1 MKVKVKDVSSN
12 PYRNIEHYPLNKDK
26 IIALTQSIEKTG
38 FWDNLVAREVNGKIE
53 IAYGHHR
60 IEALRLAEG
69 FGYDFEFEL
78 PIKEIDN
85 GTMIQIMANENM
97 QEWSHSIGVIDETVK
112 VAKKYLENDETF
124 LSGKKASKFK
134 NTKAENGEATGE
146 DIADFL
152 GWGYDKVRVSL
163 KRINLIEDGKLDK
176 KAVESLPSITHAKEF
191 AKSISSSN
199 VEFTPQEQNKIAKE
213 ITDSGMGKAQINT
226 TIKAKAFEKKY
237 GSDFGKKK
245 TEKKDKQ
252 IKEFDDALGQIAD
265 DISSLSDKFLKL
277 TNLKEELKN
286 VTSKKGLFNLKLLF
300 MAFGNL
306 ETRMHRFQN
315 AMVKN
320 TEDITEDYLQEV
332 KQLKQ

>member
-1 MKVKVKDVSSN
+1 MKVKVKDVSPN

-78 PIKEIDN
+78 PIKDIDN

-112 VAKKYLENDETF
+112 VAKEYLKTI
-124 LSGKKASKFK
+124 SGNSSAVGI
-134 NTKAENGEATGE
+134 NN
-146 DIADFL
+146 FL
-152 GWGYDKVRVSL
+152 GWSLSKVTSSL
-163 KRINLIEDGKLDK
+163 KRLNLIEDGTIEKE
-176 KAVESLPSITHAKEF
+176 AVENLPSSSHAEEF
-191 AKSISSSN
+191 AKAINTSK
-199 VEFTPQEQNKIAKE
+199 VKFTPQEQNQIAKE
-213 ITDSGMGKAQINT
+213 IVESGEGKRKVKERIE
-226 TIKAKAFEKKY
+226 AKAFEKKY
-237 GSDFGKKK
+237 GADFGKKK

>member
-1 MKVKVKDVSSN
+1 MKVKVKDVSPN

-78 PIKEIDN
+78 PIKDIDN

-112 VAKKYLENDETF
+112 VAKKFLENNTQLF
-124 LSGKKASKFK
+124 SGKKSNNNKLGA
-134 NTKAENGEATGE
+134 N
-146 DIADFL
+146 DISDFL
-152 GWGYDKVRVSL
+152 GWNQSKVSQSL
-163 KRINLIEDGKLDK
+163 KRLSLIEEGTITKE
-176 KAVESLPSITHAKEF
+176 AVESLPSSTHAEEF
-191 AKSISSSN
+191 AKAINTSK
-199 VEFTPQEQNKIAKE
+199 VKFTPQEQNQIAKE
-213 ITDSGMGKAQINT
+213 IVESGEGKRKVKERIE
-226 TIKAKAFEKKY
+226 AKAFEKKY
-237 GSDFGKKK
+237 GADFGKKK

>member
-1 MKVKVKDVSSN
+1 MKVKVKDVSPN
-12 PYRNIEHYPLNKDK
+12 PYRNIEHYPLNKEK

-38 FWDNLVAREVNGKIE
+38 FWDNLVAREVDGKIQ

-97 QEWSHSIGVIDETVK
+97 QEWGHDITVIDETVK
-112 VAKKYLENDETF
+112 VTKEYLENNKGF
-124 LSGKKASKFK
+124 IAAKQPNGVNLKYKNQASGK
-134 NTKAENGEATGE
+134 

-152 GWGYDKVRVSL
+152 GWSTGKVHTSLRRIEAIESGKVS
-163 KRINLIEDGKLDK
+163 
-176 KAVESLPSITHAKEF
+176 
-191 AKSISSSN
+191 
-199 VEFTPQEQNKIAKE
+199 KIALETFQPEKSKHFLKSVTNHDFTQKE
-213 ITDSGMGKAQINT
+213 QEEIAIELVEKDVSRKDFKQVLE
-226 TIKAKAFEKKY
+226 AKAFEKKY
-237 GSDFGKKK
+237 GKDFGKKK
-245 TEKKDKQ
+245 AEKTDQK

-265 DISSLSDKFLKL
+265 DITSLSDKFLKL

-306 ETRMHRFQN
+306 EIRMNRFQS

>member
-1 MKVKVKDVSSN
+1 MKVKVKDVSPN

-112 VAKKYLENDETF
+112 VAKEYLE
-124 LSGKKASKFK
+124 LSAGAQVGRLKIS
-134 NTKAENGEATGE
+134 
-146 DIADFL
+146 DFL
-152 GWGYDKVRVSL
+152 GWSERKVQNSL
-163 KRINLIEDGKLDK
+163 SRLNLINAGVIEKE
-176 KAVESLPSITHAKEF
+176 AVENLPSSSHAEEF
-191 AKSISSSN
+191 AKAINTSK
-199 VEFTPQEQNKIAKE
+199 VKFTPQEQRQIAKE
-213 ITDSGMGKAQINT
+213 IVESGEGKRKVKERIE
-226 TIKAKAFEKKY
+226 AKAFEKKY
-237 GSDFGKKK
+237 GADFGKKK

-277 TNLKEELKN
+277 TNLKEELKK

>member
-1 MKVKVKDVSSN
+1 MKVKVKDVSPN
-12 PYRNIEHYPLNKDK
+12 PYRNIEHYPLNKEK

-38 FWDNLVAREVNGKIE
+38 FWDNLVARELDGKIQ

-78 PIKEIDN
+78 PIKKIDN

-112 VAKKYLENDETF
+112 VAKEFLEVLGAGAQVGRLE
-124 LSGKKASKFK
+124 
-134 NTKAENGEATGE
+134 
-146 DIADFL
+146 IAGFL
-152 GWGYDKVRVSL
+152 GWGERKVQKSL
-163 KRINLIEDGKLDK
+163 ARINLINEGIIEKE
-176 KAVESLPSITHAKEF
+176 AVESLPSGSHAEEF
-191 AKSISSSN
+191 AKAIHTSK
-199 VEFTPQEQNKIAKE
+199 VKFTPQEQKQIVKE
-213 ITDSGMGKAQINT
+213 IVDSGDGKRKVKERIE
-226 TIKAKAFEKKY
+226 AKAFEKKY
-237 GSDFGKKK
+237 GKDFGKKK
-245 TEKKDKQ
+245 AEKTDQK

-265 DISSLSDKFLKL
+265 DITSLSDKFLKL

-306 ETRMHRFQN
+306 EIRMNRFQS

>member
-1 MKVKVKDVSSN
+1 MKVKVKDVSPN
-12 PYRNIEHYPLNKDK
+12 PYRNIEHYPLNKEK

-38 FWDNLVAREVNGKIE
+38 FWDNLVAREEDGKIQ

-97 QEWSHSIGVIDETVK
+97 QEWGHDITVIDETVK
-112 VAKKYLENDETF
+112 VTKEYLENDYAFVAAKSASHYKTNDRYKKTA
-124 LSGKKASKFK
+124 SGK
-134 NTKAENGEATGE
+134 

-152 GWGYDKVRVSL
+152 GWSTGKVQTSLRRIEAIESGKVS
-163 KRINLIEDGKLDK
+163 
-176 KAVESLPSITHAKEF
+176 
-191 AKSISSSN
+191 
-199 VEFTPQEQNKIAKE
+199 KIALETFQPEKSKHFLKSVTNHNFTQKE
-213 ITDSGMGKAQINT
+213 QEEIAIELVEKDVSRKDFKQVLE
-226 TIKAKAFEKKY
+226 AKAFEKKY
-237 GSDFGKKK
+237 GKDFGKKK
-245 TEKKDKQ
+245 AEKTDQK

-265 DISSLSDKFLKL
+265 DITSLSDKFLKL

-306 ETRMHRFQN
+306 EIRMDRFQD

>member
-1 MKVKVKDVSSN
+1 MKVKVKDVSPN

-112 VAKKYLENDETF
+112 VAKKFLENDTDF
-124 LSGKKASKFK
+124 FRKKSTIAKSKGF
-134 NTKAENGEATGE
+134 ATSN
-146 DIADFL
+146 DISDFL
-152 GWGYDKVRVSL
+152 GWNQSKVSQSL
-163 KRINLIEDGKLDK
+163 KRLNLIEEGTITKE
-176 KAVESLPSITHAKEF
+176 AVESLPSSTHAEEF
-191 AKSISSSN
+191 AKAINTSK
-199 VEFTPQEQNKIAKE
+199 VKFTPQEQKQIAKE
-213 ITDSGMGKAQINT
+213 IVESGDGKRKVKERIE
-226 TIKAKAFEKKY
+226 AKAFEKKY
-237 GSDFGKKK
+237 GADFGKKK

>member
-1 MKVKVKDVSSN
+1 MKVKVKDVSPN

-112 VAKKYLENDETF
+112 VAKEYLG
-124 LSGKKASKFK
+124 LISGKQPSSKQNHK
-134 NTKAENGEATGE
+134 DYISSN

-152 GWGYDKVRVSL
+152 GWNKSKVSQSL
-163 KRINLIEDGKLDK
+163 KRLNLIQDGTIEKE
-176 KAVESLPSITHAKEF
+176 AVESLPSSTHAEEF
-191 AKSISSSN
+191 TKAINTSK
-199 VEFTPQEQNKIAKE
+199 VKFTPQEQRQIAKE
-213 ITDSGMGKAQINT
+213 IVESGEGKRKVKERIE
-226 TIKAKAFEKKY
+226 AKAFEKKY
-237 GSDFGKKK
+237 GADFGKKK

-277 TNLKEELKN
+277 TNLKEELKK

>member
-1 MKVKVKDVSSN
+1 MKVKVKDVSPN

-112 VAKKYLENDETF
+112 VAKEYLE
-124 LSGKKASKFK
+124 LSAGAQVGRLKIS
-134 NTKAENGEATGE
+134 
-146 DIADFL
+146 DFL
-152 GWGYDKVRVSL
+152 GWSERKVQNSL
-163 KRINLIEDGKLDK
+163 SRLNLINAGVIEKE
-176 KAVESLPSITHAKEF
+176 AVENLPSSSHAEEF
-191 AKSISSSN
+191 AKAINTSK
-199 VEFTPQEQNKIAKE
+199 VKFTPQEQNQIAKE
-213 ITDSGMGKAQINT
+213 IVESGEGKRKVKERIE
-226 TIKAKAFEKKY
+226 AKAFEKKY
-237 GSDFGKKK
+237 GADFGKKK

>member
-1 MKVKVKDVSSN
+1 MKVKVKDVSPN

-112 VAKKYLENDETF
+112 VAKEYLR
-124 LSGKKASKFK
+124 LISGKQPSSKQNHK
-134 NTKAENGEATGE
+134 DYISSN
-146 DIADFL
+146 DISDFL
-152 GWGYDKVRVSL
+152 GWNQSKVSQSL
-163 KRINLIEDGKLDK
+163 KRLSLIEEGTITKE
-176 KAVESLPSITHAKEF
+176 AVESLPSSTHAEEF
-191 AKSISSSN
+191 AKAINTSK
-199 VEFTPQEQNKIAKE
+199 VKFTPQEQNQIAKE
-213 ITDSGMGKAQINT
+213 IVESGEGKRKVKERIE
-226 TIKAKAFEKKY
+226 AKAFEKKY
-237 GSDFGKKK
+237 GADFGKKK

>member
-1 MKVKVKDVSSN
+1 MKVKVKDVSPN
-12 PYRNIEHYPLNKDK
+12 PYRNIEHYPLNKEK

-38 FWDNLVAREVNGKIE
+38 FWDNLVAREEDGKIQ

-97 QEWSHSIGVIDETVK
+97 QEWGHDITVIDETVK
-112 VAKKYLENDETF
+112 VTKEYLENDYAFVAAKSASHYKTNDRYKKTA
-124 LSGKKASKFK
+124 SGK
-134 NTKAENGEATGE
+134 

-152 GWGYDKVRVSL
+152 GWSTGKVQTSLRRIEAIESGKVS
-163 KRINLIEDGKLDK
+163 
-176 KAVESLPSITHAKEF
+176 
-191 AKSISSSN
+191 
-199 VEFTPQEQNKIAKE
+199 KIALETFQPEKSKHFLKSVTNHDFTQKE
-213 ITDSGMGKAQINT
+213 QEEIAIELVEKDVSRKDFKQVLE
-226 TIKAKAFEKKY
+226 AKAFEKKY
-237 GSDFGKKK
+237 GKDFGKKK
-245 TEKKDKQ
+245 AEKTDQK

-265 DISSLSDKFLKL
+265 DITSLSDKFLKL

-306 ETRMHRFQN
+306 EIRMDRFQD

>member
-1 MKVKVKDVSSN
+1 MKVKVKDVSPN

-60 IEALRLAEG
+60 IESLRVAEG

-97 QEWSHSIGVIDETVK
+97 QEWSHSIGVTDETVK
-112 VAKKYLENDETF
+112 VAKEYLEITAGRKT
-124 LSGKKASKFK
+124 SS
-134 NTKAENGEATGE
+134 E
-146 DIADFL
+146 DIANFL
-152 GWGYDKVRVSL
+152 GWAQQKVSSSL
-163 KRINLIEDGKLDK
+163 RRINLIESGKLDK
-176 KAVESLPSITHAKEF
+176 IAVESLQSCTHAEEF
-191 AKSISSSN
+191 AKAIHASK
-199 VEFTPQEQNKIAKE
+199 VKFTPQEQKQISKE
-213 ITDSGMGKAQINT
+213 IVDSGDGKRKVKERIE
-226 TIKAKAFEKKY
+226 AKAFEKKY

-245 TEKKDKQ
+245 AEKKDSLV
-252 IKEFDDALGQIAD
+252 KEFDNALGQIAD
-265 DISSLSDKFLKL
+265 DITSLSDKFLKL

-306 ETRMHRFQN
+306 EIRMNRFQN

-320 TEDITEDYLQEV
+320 TEDITEDYIQEV

>member
-1 MKVKVKDVSSN
+1 MSTKN
-12 PYRNIEHYPLNKDK
+12 P
-26 IIALTQSIEKTG
+26 
-38 FWDNLVAREVNGKIE
+38 
-53 IAYGHHR
+53 
-60 IEALRLAEG
+60 
-69 FGYDFEFEL
+69 EL
-78 PIKEIDN
+78 I
-85 GTMIQIMANENM
+85 
-97 QEWSHSIGVIDETVK
+97 S
-112 VAKKYLENDETF
+112 AKKSNNDK
-124 LSGKKASKFK
+124 LGA
-134 NTKAENGEATGE
+134 N
-146 DIADFL
+146 DISDFL
-152 GWGYDKVRVSL
+152 GWNLSKVTSSL
-163 KRINLIEDGKLDK
+163 KRLNLIDK
-176 KAVESLPSITHAKEF
+176 GVIEKEAVESLPSGTHAERF
-191 AKSISSSN
+191 ASFISKAN
-199 VEFTPQEQNKIAKE
+199 VEFTLKEQKQIAKE
-213 ITDSGMGKAQINT
+213 IVDSGVGERKVKEI
-226 TIKAKAFEKKY
+226 IEAKAFEKKY
-237 GSDFGKKK
+237 GADFGKKK